1 MRPHREE
8 PREPQPLMQDS
19 PRVRKGTRTRIPVWS
34 QELKLH
40 NLCRS
45 WSFLNSDLQHQT
57 DPLSHL

>member
-19 PRVRKGTRTRIPVWS
+19 PRVRKGPRTRILVWS

-40 NLCRS
+40 NL
-45 WSFLNSDLQHQT
+45 
-57 DPLSHL
+57 